1 MDKIKFKKTI
11 FNLVKTTG
19 NDMELGKEV
28 RKLTIEYL
36 SSKSEKSTKEENKKD
51 KKTKLPK
58 VKISDKV
65 ADKFMKDKIEK
76 KKKYMPEVSVSYV
89 QIEGK

>member
-36 SSKSEKSTKEENKKD
+36 SRKSEKSIKEENKKD

-58 VKISDKV
+58 VD
-65 ADKFMKDKIEK
+65 K
-76 KKKYMPEVSVSYV
+76 KKVDNHSKKIGKKSNYIPDVSVSYV

>member
-36 SSKSEKSTKEENKKD
+36 SRKSEKFIKEENKKD

-58 VKISDKV
+58 VDNHSKKIG
-65 ADKFMKDKIEK
+65 K
-76 KKKYMPEVSVSYV
+76 KLNYIPDVSVSYV

>member
-36 SSKSEKSTKEENKKD
+36 SSKSENSTKKENKKD
-51 KKTKLPK
+51 KKTKPSK
-58 VKISDKV
+58 VDNLSKKIDK
-65 ADKFMKDKIEK
+65 KNNH
-76 KKKYMPEVSVSYV
+76 MPEVSVSFV

>member
-36 SSKSEKSTKEENKKD
+36 SSKSENSTKKENKKD
-51 KKTKLPK
+51 KKTKPSK
-58 VKISDKV
+58 VDNLSKKIDK
-65 ADKFMKDKIEK
+65 KNN
-76 KKKYMPEVSVSYV
+76 YMPEVSVSYV

>member
-36 SSKSEKSTKEENKKD
+36 SSKSENSTKKENKKD
-51 KKTKLPK
+51 KKTKPSK
-58 VKISDKV
+58 VDNLSKKIDK
-65 ADKFMKDKIEK
+65 KNN
-76 KKKYMPEVSVSYV
+76 YMPDVSVSYV

>member
-36 SSKSEKSTKEENKKD
+36 SSKSENSTKKENKKD
-51 KKTKLPK
+51 KKTKPSK
-58 VKISDKV
+58 VDNLSKKIDK
-65 ADKFMKDKIEK
+65 ENN
-76 KKKYMPEVSVSYV
+76 YMPEVSVSYV